1 MISHWESRMKKRV
14 ASIIWGVCLICFG
27 IWIAGSV
34 LGIWEFTIFFNG
46 WWTLFVIIPCIAKIL
61 SGERKKGAWIGLTI
75 GVLLFMASQ
84 RWISYVDFWRV
95 FLPSLFIFIG
105 LDISLGHSEF
115 SKKYHNIL
123 FGFVFLFILGGILFF
138 ANNAKDSVQ
147 EESAF
152 IETLSKEFEQEQIEQ
167 LLVTAKD
174 LEIEVK
180 QGDKFSIKASGV
192 TEEFE
197 AVVKDKT
204 LIIRQNSDSL
214 FQNLFEPK
222 KSQAKVILTVPEKF
236 ILKKAVI
243 TCGSGKF
250 SIDGL
255 KTQIFKLTGGSGFI
269 YLKNLIV
276 QEQTELTVNS
286 GKTVLED
293 VELFNAE
300 IVTGSGNFSLNGSLK
315 GKNQIDSGSGN
326 TAYALLG
333 TLKDYKIFGRGGSG
347 DIWLNG
353 EKYSTIEVEKEN
365 TVYSISIKGGS
376 GRIVID
382 FREDVNEKR

>member
-34 LGIWEFTIFFNG
+34 LGIWEFNLFFNG
-46 WWTLFVIIPCIAKIL
+46 WWTLFIIIPCIAKIL
-61 SGERKKGAWIGLTI
+61 SGKRKKGAWIGLTI
-75 GVLLFMASQ
+75 GVLLFVASQ
-84 RWISYVDFWRV
+84 GWILYVGLWRIL
-95 FLPSLFIFIG
+95 LPVLFIFLG

-115 SKKYHNIL
+115 SKKYHNVL
-123 FGFVFLFILGGILFF
+123 FGLVFLFILAGILFF
-138 ANNAKDSVQ
+138 ANNTKDFVQ

-152 IETLSKEFEQEQIEQ
+152 AETFSKEFVEEQIEQ
-167 LLVTAKD
+167 LLVTTKD
-174 LEIEVK
+174 LDIELK
-180 QGDKFSIKASGV
+180 QGDKFAIKALGV

-204 LIIRQNSDSL
+204 LIIRQNSNKL
-214 FQNLFEPK
+214 FSEFFEPEK
-222 KSQAKVILTVPEKF
+222 TQAKVILTVPEKF

-243 TCGSGKF
+243 TCGSGNF
-250 SIDGL
+250 SINGL
-255 KTQIFKLTGGSGFI
+255 KTQIFKLTGSSGSI
-269 YLKNLIV
+269 YLKNLTV

-293 VELFNAE
+293 VELFNAK

-326 TAYALLG
+326 TAYALIG
-333 TLKDYKIFGRGGSG
+333 SLKDYKIRGRGGSG

-365 TVYSISIKGGS
+365 TIYSISIQGGS

-382 FREDVNEKR
+382 FREDSN